1 MADFW
6 IFFVKNINK
15 STQKLLRYIGILFS
29 NISDGSSNF
38 FKDGFN
44 KIEIQKLKLELSF
57 HYKKLGDY
65 IYKSNTND
73 DAYDFS
79 NDEHFIK
86 LIKKIKE
93 IENFIDIKNKN

>member
-15 STQKLLRYIGILFS
+15 STQKLLRYISILFS
-29 NISDGSSNF
+29 NISNSSSNF

-79 NDEHFIK
+79 NDENFIK